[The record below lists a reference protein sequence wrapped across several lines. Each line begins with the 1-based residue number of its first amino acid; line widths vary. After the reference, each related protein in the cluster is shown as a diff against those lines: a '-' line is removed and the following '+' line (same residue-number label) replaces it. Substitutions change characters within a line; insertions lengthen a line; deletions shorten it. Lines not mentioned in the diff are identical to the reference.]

1 MDGAVVFRLIS
12 LIPDRMPRGQTGSL
26 FNGAGS
32 QQLEP
37 LSRFLSWLGPLNPI
51 TKEDQQL
58 LGVRAVAAKPL
69 SEGDD
74 AAGDEAAGEAMDLA
88 EDDDEAV
95 SINPPGAGTQIA
107 A

>member
-1 MDGAVVFRLIS
+1 MDGLVVFRLIS

-26 FNGAGS
+26 FTGGTF

-51 TKEDQQL
+51 SKEDQQL

-69 SEGDD
+69 SEGD
-74 AAGDEAAGEAMDLA
+74 EAAGEPMELA
-88 EDDDEAV
+88 EDDDDEAATL
-95 SINPPGAGTQIA
+95 NPLGAGTQIA